1 MRHASEPRSA
11 PEAKDGS
18 GPRATEERRL
28 NGFSVRIVYSPRR
41 KKTVSA
47 RLMGEDLLE
56 VRAPSDL
63 AEPELEAALR
73 DLVQRMARRR
83 DRQRNARSDA
93 DLQARAQRL
102 NRAYFA
108 GALKWRS
115 IRYVSNQNGR
125 FGSCTPTTGTIR
137 ISDRLG
143 SVPDFVLDYVVM
155 HELAHLVEPNHSP
168 RFWQL
173 VYQYERAERARGY
186 LMAMSLEDDSGAT
199 GDV

>member
-1 MRHASEPRSA
+1 MRHASEPKSV

-18 GPRATEERRL
+18 GLRATEERSL

-47 RLMGEDLLE
+47 RLMGDDLLE

-63 AEPELEAALR
+63 AEPELEAALQ

>member
-1 MRHASEPRSA
+1 MRHASEPKSV

-18 GPRATEERRL
+18 GLRATEERRL

-63 AEPELEAALR
+63 AEPELEAALQ

>member
-1 MRHASEPRSA
+1 MRHASEPKSV

-18 GPRATEERRL
+18 GLRATEERRL

-47 RLMGEDLLE
+47 RLMGDDLLE

-63 AEPELEAALR
+63 AEPELEAALQ

>member
-1 MRHASEPRSA
+1 
-11 PEAKDGS
+11 
-18 GPRATEERRL
+18 
-28 NGFSVRIVYSPRR
+28 
-41 KKTVSA
+41 
-47 RLMGEDLLE
+47 MGEDLLE

>member
-1 MRHASEPRSA
+1 MRHASEPKSV

-18 GPRATEERRL
+18 GLRATEERSL

-63 AEPELEAALR
+63 AEPELEAALQ